1 LILVD
6 TNIFLE
12 YLLGRRHAEDC
23 GRLLSKL
30 SSGEVEGVVTRYSLH
45 SIESVYRSALL
56 AGFLANV
63 DRSIGL
69 YVRDTTTAEEAEVA
83 TLAKSIGRDYDDAM
97 QYFVAKRVGAEVI
110 ASFDRH
116 FEGLDIRR
124 VEPNELLED

>member
-12 YLLGRRHAEDC
+12 YLLGRGHAEDC
-23 GRLLSKL
+23 ARLLSKL
-30 SSGEVEGVVTRYSLH
+30 SSGEMEGMVTRYSLH
-45 SIESVYRSALL
+45 SIESVYRSEFL

-97 QYFVAKRVGAEVI
+97 QYFVAKRVGTEAIV
-110 ASFDRH
+110 SFDRH
-116 FEGLDIRR
+116 FDGLDIRR